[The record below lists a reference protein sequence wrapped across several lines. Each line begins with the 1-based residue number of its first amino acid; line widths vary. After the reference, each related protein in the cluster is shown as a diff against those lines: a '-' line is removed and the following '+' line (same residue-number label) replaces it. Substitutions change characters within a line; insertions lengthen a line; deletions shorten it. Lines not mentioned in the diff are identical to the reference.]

1 MKSPVKI
8 RLSIPLALVTL
19 LTATVVLAQ
28 TYPSFPGGETD
39 QRTRRTQEQ
48 VEELYMQ
55 GAYDRA
61 YFIYRNEL
69 APRGDKYAQYMIGY
83 MHLTGAGVA
92 EDPAVALA
100 WYRLAAERGEPSISL
115 AGDELEVTLNPT
127 QIAATDAL
135 FAELKSEL
143 SDRVLIIKL
152 IREDLDLLQD
162 SSTRSDS
169 GGGGHTLVID
179 RRYGQMSSGH
189 YHQLIENRIDARLKY
204 LKGQVEV
211 VDVGNGSEA
220 SELAEIEAEFRRA
233 QGGD

>member
-1 MKSPVKI
+1 MKSLVNI
-8 RLSIPLALVTL
+8 RLSIPLGFVTL
-19 LTATVVLAQ
+19 LTAAVVLAQ

-39 QRTRRTQEQ
+39 QRTRRTQER
-48 VEELYMQ
+48 VEELYVQ

-115 AGDELEVTLNPT
+115 AGNELEETLNPT
-127 QIAATDAL
+127 QIAATEDL

-143 SDRVLIIKL
+143 SDRVLIIQL
-152 IREDLDLLQD
+152 IREDLNLMRNSLARGD
-162 SSTRSDS
+162 SM
-169 GGGGHTLVID
+169 GGGHTLMID

-189 YHQLIENRIDARLKY
+189 YYQLIEKRIEARLTY

-211 VDVGNGSEA
+211 VDIEDDSEA
-220 SELAEIEAEFRRA
+220 LELAEIETEFRRV

>member
-1 MKSPVKI
+1 MKSLVNI
-8 RLSIPLALVTL
+8 RLSIPLGLVTFL
-19 LTATVVLAQ
+19 AAAIVLAQ

-48 VEELYMQ
+48 VEKLYVQ

-83 MHLTGAGVA
+83 MHLTGVGVA

-115 AGDELEVTLNPT
+115 AGNELEETLNPT
-127 QIAATDAL
+127 QLAATEAL

-143 SDRVLIIKL
+143 SDRVLIIEL
-152 IREDLDLLQD
+152 IREDLDLLRN
-162 SSTRSDS
+162 SSVR
-169 GGGGHTLVID
+169 GGARGGGHMLVID
-179 RRYGQMSSGH
+179 RRFGQMSSGH
-189 YHQLIENRIDARLKY
+189 YYQLIENRIDARLKY

-211 VDVGNGSEA
+211 VDIGDDSEA
-220 SELAEIEAEFRRA
+220 LELAEIEAEIRRA
-233 QGGD
+233 YAGD

>member
-1 MKSPVKI
+1 
-8 RLSIPLALVTL
+8 
-19 LTATVVLAQ
+19 LAQ
-28 TYPSFPGGETD
+28 TYPSFPGGETDQRTTD

-83 MHLTGAGVA
+83 MHMHLTGAGVA

-152 IREDLDLLQD
+152 IREDLDLLRSSPVPGD
-162 SSTRSDS
+162 SR
-169 GGGGHTLVID
+169 GGSHTLMID

-189 YHQLIENRIDARLKY
+189 YYQLIEKRIDARLKY

-211 VDVGNGSEA
+211 VDIGNGSEA

>member
-1 MKSPVKI
+1 
-8 RLSIPLALVTL
+8 
-19 LTATVVLAQ
+19 
-28 TYPSFPGGETD
+28 
-39 QRTRRTQEQ
+39 
-48 VEELYMQ
+48 
-55 GAYDRA
+55 
-61 YFIYRNEL
+61 
-69 APRGDKYAQYMIGY
+69 

-115 AGDELEVTLNPT
+115 AGDELEVTLSPT
-127 QIAATDAL
+127 QIAATDEL
-135 FAELKSEL
+135 FAELKSVL

>member
-1 MKSPVKI
+1 VNI
-8 RLSIPLALVTL
+8 RLSIPLGLVTL
-19 LTATVVLAQ
+19 LAAAVVLAQ

-48 VEELYMQ
+48 VEKLYVQ

-92 EDPAVALA
+92 EEDPAVALA

-115 AGDELEVTLNPT
+115 AGNELEETLNPT
-127 QIAATDAL
+127 QVAATDAL
-135 FAELKSEL
+135 LAELKSEL
-143 SDRVLIIKL
+143 SDRVLIIEL
-152 IREDLDLLQD
+152 IREDLDLLRN
-162 SSTRSDS
+162 SSWRGDAR
-169 GGGGHTLVID
+169 GGGHMLVID

-189 YHQLIENRIDARLKY
+189 YHQLIRNRIEARLKY

-220 SELAEIEAEFRRA
+220 LTLAEIEAEIRRA
-233 QGGD
+233 YAVE